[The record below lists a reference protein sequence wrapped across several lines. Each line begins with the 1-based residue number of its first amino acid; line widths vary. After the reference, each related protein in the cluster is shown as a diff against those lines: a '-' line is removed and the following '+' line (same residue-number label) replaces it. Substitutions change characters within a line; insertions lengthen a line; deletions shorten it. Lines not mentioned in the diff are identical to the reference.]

1 MNLLFNLQNVLQDS
15 GDFDWD
21 KTTQGILLASFF
33 YGYVVTQ
40 LPGGYLSERFSAKIV
55 FGLAVF
61 IPSVLSLLTPFVA
74 NWNVRALI
82 VLRIVM
88 GLAEVID

>member
-1 MNLLFNLQNVLQDS
+1 MNLLFNLQNMLQDS
-15 GDFDWD
+15 GHFDWD

-40 LPGGYLSERFSAKIV
+40 LPGGYLSEQFSAKIV
-55 FGLAVF
+55 FGLAVL

-74 NWNVRALI
+74 HWHVRALI
-82 VLRIVM
+82 VLRIMM